1 MVKDSGED
9 AQEFVQIF
17 NLGGMFISAGFDTL
31 GRFIAQ
37 HTSGAV
43 EIFSETNASILKADF
58 NDEIYNLD
66 DKQEIDTTVSF
77 FAKNYL
83 DEYIETSVKLTLIGP
98 VIFKENNKNTLS
110 ISTLKSG
117 IRIVPVTITGNGN
130 IEVIITQN
138 T

>member
-1 MVKDSGED
+1 MCGT
-9 AQEFVQIF
+9 FVTI
-17 NLGGMFISAGFDTL
+17 GFDTI

-37 HTSGAV
+37 HTNGAV

-117 IRIVPVTITGNGN
+117 IRTVPVTITGNGN